1 MEHFLTELLPGDSA
15 ASARVRSLWEEYEA
29 AETAEARFVKD
40 LDRFELGLQ
49 AVEYEQGEPSSLG
62 SCLLV
67 DALCAE
73 QGLDLSEFLESTQP
87 KIQSDEV
94 KDWSKQLFAQAF
106 FGRMV

>member
-49 AVEYEQGEPSSLG
+49 AVEYEQGEPSSLA
-62 SCLLV
+62 SVFV
-67 DALCAE
+67 DALHAE